1 MFHSLANI
9 SVNIN
14 YNTKQTT
21 FQLSNLL
28 FILSGLCHG
37 VAGNGYVFLLLYRL
51 TADEK
56 YVFRANTFAQ
66 FMTTSEFKRE
76 ARTPDCPF
84 SLYEGLAGTV
94 CYILDLFTP
103 KTAAFPFMD
112 VF

>member
-1 MFHSLANI
+1 MILVVYQNIKLLLCTTNHHLTTEFIFH
-9 SVNIN
+9 
-14 YNTKQTT
+14 
-21 FQLSNLL
+21 
-28 FILSGLCHG
+28 SGLCHG

-56 YVFRANTFAQ
+56 YLFRANTFAQ
-66 FMTTSEFKRE
+66 FLTTSDFKKE
-76 ARTPDCPF
+76 ARTPDCPY

-103 KTAAFPFMD
+103 KSAAFPFMD

>member
-1 MFHSLANI
+1 MYILKIPFKSLLYSNKFTFHFLH
-9 SVNIN
+9 V
-14 YNTKQTT
+14 
-21 FQLSNLL
+21 
-28 FILSGLCHG
+28 GLCHG

-56 YVFRANTFAQ
+56 YLFRANTFAQ
-66 FMTTSEFKRE
+66 FMTTPEFKRG
-76 ARTPDCPF
+76 ARTPDCPY

-94 CYILDLFTP
+94 CYILDLFDP